1 MKLILGRFRKIE
13 EGGEKYSFFF
23 FFFLGMVL
31 ISDYIIGYVYGGYRF
46 YSNYEYVENSN
57 VVVIYIYNGIEVLN
71 FLNG

>member
-1 MKLILGRFRKIE
+1 
-13 EGGEKYSFFF
+13 
-23 FFFLGMVL
+23 MVL